1 MTDPR
6 AEEGRPGGAV
16 RVRAV
21 GPVLQVTL
29 DRPHKRNAVDP
40 AMTLGLEAAFA
51 RLEADPDLR
60 VCVLAAAGDFFC
72 AGSDLVLGAGP
83 HTADGGQYGMIRRS
97 RTKPLVAAV
106 DGPALGGGF
115 EMVLAADLVV
125 ASCNAWFALPEG
137 ARGRLP
143 GAGGLM
149 RAPARLPRNV
159 AVEMM
164 LTGARLDAARAYD
177 LGLVNR
183 LVEPGAVLR
192 TAFDLALD
200 AIASAPESVAQILR
214 GLERIEEPGEEL
226 GWGVTAEAMDVVR
239 GSSDHTEG
247 TAAFVERRPPRWG
260 LSAAQRAAIVG
271 AATPPPAGS

>member
-1 MTDPR
+1 MT
-6 AEEGRPGGAV
+6 EETAV
-16 RVRAV
+16 ARSEENVVCVRTV
-21 GPVLQVTL
+21 GPILQVTL

-40 AMTLGLEAAFA
+40 AMTSGLEAAFT
-51 RLEADPDLR
+51 RLESDPALR
-60 VCVLAAAGDFFC
+60 VCVLAATGDYFC

-125 ASCNAWFALPEG
+125 ASRAAWFTLPEG

-143 GAGGLM
+143 AAGGLL
-149 RAPARLPRNV
+149 RAPSRLPRNV

-164 LTGARLDAARAYD
+164 LTGARLEAVRAHD

-183 LVEPGAVLR
+183 LVEPGEEVLR
-192 TAFDLALD
+192 AAFELAL
-200 AIASAPESVAQILR
+200 ATTASAPESVAQILG
-214 GLERIEEPGEEL
+214 GLERTERPAERL
-226 GWGVTAEAMDVVR
+226 GWAVTADAMGVLLDLADR
-239 GSSDHTEG
+239 TEG
-247 TAAFVERRPPRWG
+247 TAAFVERRPPAW
-260 LSAAQRAAIVG
+260 AIDAEERTAILEMVMR
-271 AATPPPAGS
+271 S